1 MYTNARSVVNKI
13 DELKIYASLTQPDII
28 AITETWT
35 NDSVSNHFL
44 TLPDYAII
52 SRHDRNDTQN
62 GRGGGILIYAKESLR
77 AVESTAQCSFNQFSS
92 IEISPPGGDT
102 LSLFV
107 IYRSPNSSSVNNDCL
122 LDVLKLAKN
131 SSLVVGDF
139 NYPNIN
145 WESFSGPND
154 VHSFI
159 ELVSDKFWN
168 QHVDFATHRNGNVLD
183 LIFAESGMITEVTND
198 GQLGNSD
205 HCIITFTTN
214 KAWVKKHY
222 SQPKYNFSRA
232 DTLQMRR
239 LFKGCNWTE
248 ALDTNDINTAWLNFK
263 SIYNS
268 TVSQCVP
275 LMKANKKKR
284 PAWMDKSLL
293 SSIRQK
299 QRLWK
304 TYKATPSVANL
315 SEFKSAEKALK
326 KKIRKAKLKYEESL
340 AKNAKENP
348 KAFYA
353 YVGSKRSNK
362 TGIGPLEDSQGRL
375 ISDDS
380 EMATLLND
388 YYSSVFENESA
399 FTSVQAD
406 SFPGPSLETLQISP
420 LLVKQEM
427 LRLKRHCSPGP
438 DGIASFVLI
447 EACEE
452 LVHPLTQIF
461 KLSLRK
467 STVPDD
473 WKVAN
478 ITPIHKSGSVK
489 LVSNYRP
496 ISLTSIVSKLLE
508 KLLKA
513 AIMKHVMENELLNSS
528 QHGFM
533 AKKSCLTNLLHC
545 LEEVTAILDSGDCV
559 DILYLDFAKA
569 FDKVQHKRLL
579 SKLEALNIKGEILA
593 WIKAWLS
600 NRKHRVVLNG
610 KQSDWCA
617 VPCSVP
623 QGSVLGPILFIIYI
637 NDIDGCIEDIIAL
650 LLKFA
655 DDTKVI
661 KRISTVADNLALQDV
676 INNLMA
682 WAKKWQMSFNVG
694 KCKILHLGNNNPQ
707 FVYNMEGVTLNVTSN
722 QKDLGVFVDQSAKP
736 SLQVSKAAQKAN
748 QVLGRLLRSFKCRE
762 KTTMVQLY
770 KTFVRPHLEYAIQAW
785 CPYTI
790 KDIDTLEKV
799 QKRFVRQITSLSG
812 TYEEKLLK
820 IGLTS
825 LRDRRTRG
833 DCIETFKMLRG
844 FTKVDKSTWLT
855 FLSREVGPQT
865 RLSSDPLSLETKPAR
880 LDLRK
885 HFFSVRIPTIW
896 NALPL
901 TIRQSTS
908 VNQFKAL
915 YDKFQ
920 KNQSA

>member
-1 MYTNARSVVNKI
+1 
-13 DELKIYASLTQPDII
+13 
-28 AITETWT
+28 
-35 NDSVSNHFL
+35 
-44 TLPDYAII
+44 
-52 SRHDRNDTQN
+52 
-62 GRGGGILIYAKESLR
+62 
-77 AVESTAQCSFNQFSS
+77 
-92 IEISPPGGDT
+92 
-102 LSLFV
+102 
-107 IYRSPNSSSVNNDCL
+107 
-122 LDVLKLAKN
+122 
-131 SSLVVGDF
+131 
-139 NYPNIN
+139 
-145 WESFSGPND
+145 
-154 VHSFI
+154 
-159 ELVSDKFWN
+159 
-168 QHVDFATHRNGNVLD
+168 
-183 LIFAESGMITEVTND
+183 
-198 GQLGNSD
+198 
-205 HCIITFTTN
+205 
-214 KAWVKKHY
+214 
-222 SQPKYNFSRA
+222 
-232 DTLQMRR
+232 
-239 LFKGCNWTE
+239 
-248 ALDTNDINTAWLNFK
+248 
-263 SIYNS
+263 
-268 TVSQCVP
+268 
-275 LMKANKKKR
+275 
-284 PAWMDKSLL
+284 
-293 SSIRQK
+293 
-299 QRLWK
+299 
-304 TYKATPSVANL
+304 
-315 SEFKSAEKALK
+315 
-326 KKIRKAKLKYEESL
+326 
-340 AKNAKENP
+340 
-348 KAFYA
+348 
-353 YVGSKRSNK
+353 
-362 TGIGPLEDSQGRL
+362 
-375 ISDDS
+375 
-380 EMATLLND
+380 
-388 YYSSVFENESA
+388 
-399 FTSVQAD
+399 
-406 SFPGPSLETLQISP
+406 
-420 LLVKQEM
+420 M

>member
-1 MYTNARSVVNKI
+1 
-13 DELKIYASLTQPDII
+13 
-28 AITETWT
+28 
-35 NDSVSNHFL
+35 
-44 TLPDYAII
+44 
-52 SRHDRNDTQN
+52 
-62 GRGGGILIYAKESLR
+62 
-77 AVESTAQCSFNQFSS
+77 
-92 IEISPPGGDT
+92 
-102 LSLFV
+102 
-107 IYRSPNSSSVNNDCL
+107 
-122 LDVLKLAKN
+122 
-131 SSLVVGDF
+131 
-139 NYPNIN
+139 
-145 WESFSGPND
+145 
-154 VHSFI
+154 
-159 ELVSDKFWN
+159 
-168 QHVDFATHRNGNVLD
+168 
-183 LIFAESGMITEVTND
+183 
-198 GQLGNSD
+198 
-205 HCIITFTTN
+205 
-214 KAWVKKHY
+214 
-222 SQPKYNFSRA
+222 
-232 DTLQMRR
+232 
-239 LFKGCNWTE
+239 
-248 ALDTNDINTAWLNFK
+248 
-263 SIYNS
+263 
-268 TVSQCVP
+268 
-275 LMKANKKKR
+275 
-284 PAWMDKSLL
+284 
-293 SSIRQK
+293 
-299 QRLWK
+299 
-304 TYKATPSVANL
+304 
-315 SEFKSAEKALK
+315 
-326 KKIRKAKLKYEESL
+326 
-340 AKNAKENP
+340 
-348 KAFYA
+348 
-353 YVGSKRSNK
+353 
-362 TGIGPLEDSQGRL
+362 
-375 ISDDS
+375 
-380 EMATLLND
+380 
-388 YYSSVFENESA
+388 
-399 FTSVQAD
+399 
-406 SFPGPSLETLQISP
+406 
-420 LLVKQEM
+420 
-427 LRLKRHCSPGP
+427 
-438 DGIASFVLI
+438 
-447 EACEE
+447 
-452 LVHPLTQIF
+452 
-461 KLSLRK
+461 
-467 STVPDD
+467 
-473 WKVAN
+473 
-478 ITPIHKSGSVK
+478 
-489 LVSNYRP
+489 
-496 ISLTSIVSKLLE
+496 
-508 KLLKA
+508 
-513 AIMKHVMENELLNSS
+513 
-528 QHGFM
+528 M

-545 LEEVTAILDSGDCV
+545 LEEVTTILDSGDCV

-885 HFFSVRIPTIW
+885 HFFSVRIPPIW

>member
-1 MYTNARSVVNKI
+1 M
-13 DELKIYASLTQPDII
+13 
-28 AITETWT
+28 
-35 NDSVSNHFL
+35 
-44 TLPDYAII
+44 
-52 SRHDRNDTQN
+52 
-62 GRGGGILIYAKESLR
+62 
-77 AVESTAQCSFNQFSS
+77 
-92 IEISPPGGDT
+92 
-102 LSLFV
+102 
-107 IYRSPNSSSVNNDCL
+107 
-122 LDVLKLAKN
+122 
-131 SSLVVGDF
+131 
-139 NYPNIN
+139 
-145 WESFSGPND
+145 
-154 VHSFI
+154 
-159 ELVSDKFWN
+159 
-168 QHVDFATHRNGNVLD
+168 
-183 LIFAESGMITEVTND
+183 
-198 GQLGNSD
+198 
-205 HCIITFTTN
+205 
-214 KAWVKKHY
+214 
-222 SQPKYNFSRA
+222 
-232 DTLQMRR
+232 
-239 LFKGCNWTE
+239 
-248 ALDTNDINTAWLNFK
+248 
-263 SIYNS
+263 
-268 TVSQCVP
+268 
-275 LMKANKKKR
+275 
-284 PAWMDKSLL
+284 
-293 SSIRQK
+293 
-299 QRLWK
+299 
-304 TYKATPSVANL
+304 
-315 SEFKSAEKALK
+315 K

-420 LLVKQEM
+420 LLVKEEM

-682 WAKKWQMSFNVG
+682 WARKWQMSFNVG

-885 HFFSVRIPTIW
+885 HFFSVRIPPIW

>member
-1 MYTNARSVVNKI
+1 M
-13 DELKIYASLTQPDII
+13 
-28 AITETWT
+28 
-35 NDSVSNHFL
+35 
-44 TLPDYAII
+44 
-52 SRHDRNDTQN
+52 
-62 GRGGGILIYAKESLR
+62 
-77 AVESTAQCSFNQFSS
+77 
-92 IEISPPGGDT
+92 
-102 LSLFV
+102 
-107 IYRSPNSSSVNNDCL
+107 
-122 LDVLKLAKN
+122 
-131 SSLVVGDF
+131 
-139 NYPNIN
+139 
-145 WESFSGPND
+145 
-154 VHSFI
+154 
-159 ELVSDKFWN
+159 
-168 QHVDFATHRNGNVLD
+168 
-183 LIFAESGMITEVTND
+183 
-198 GQLGNSD
+198 
-205 HCIITFTTN
+205 
-214 KAWVKKHY
+214 
-222 SQPKYNFSRA
+222 
-232 DTLQMRR
+232 
-239 LFKGCNWTE
+239 
-248 ALDTNDINTAWLNFK
+248 
-263 SIYNS
+263 
-268 TVSQCVP
+268 
-275 LMKANKKKR
+275 
-284 PAWMDKSLL
+284 
-293 SSIRQK
+293 
-299 QRLWK
+299 
-304 TYKATPSVANL
+304 
-315 SEFKSAEKALK
+315 
-326 KKIRKAKLKYEESL
+326 

-722 QKDLGVFVDQSAKP
+722 QKDLGVFVNQSAKP

-901 TIRQSTS
+901 TICQSTS

>member
-1 MYTNARSVVNKI
+1 M
-13 DELKIYASLTQPDII
+13 
-28 AITETWT
+28 
-35 NDSVSNHFL
+35 
-44 TLPDYAII
+44 
-52 SRHDRNDTQN
+52 
-62 GRGGGILIYAKESLR
+62 
-77 AVESTAQCSFNQFSS
+77 
-92 IEISPPGGDT
+92 
-102 LSLFV
+102 
-107 IYRSPNSSSVNNDCL
+107 
-122 LDVLKLAKN
+122 
-131 SSLVVGDF
+131 
-139 NYPNIN
+139 
-145 WESFSGPND
+145 
-154 VHSFI
+154 
-159 ELVSDKFWN
+159 
-168 QHVDFATHRNGNVLD
+168 
-183 LIFAESGMITEVTND
+183 
-198 GQLGNSD
+198 
-205 HCIITFTTN
+205 
-214 KAWVKKHY
+214 
-222 SQPKYNFSRA
+222 
-232 DTLQMRR
+232 
-239 LFKGCNWTE
+239 
-248 ALDTNDINTAWLNFK
+248 
-263 SIYNS
+263 
-268 TVSQCVP
+268 
-275 LMKANKKKR
+275 
-284 PAWMDKSLL
+284 
-293 SSIRQK
+293 
-299 QRLWK
+299 
-304 TYKATPSVANL
+304 
-315 SEFKSAEKALK
+315 
-326 KKIRKAKLKYEESL
+326 

-399 FTSVQAD
+399 FTTVQAD

-420 LLVKQEM
+420 LLVKEEM

>member
-1 MYTNARSVVNKI
+1 M
-13 DELKIYASLTQPDII
+13 
-28 AITETWT
+28 
-35 NDSVSNHFL
+35 
-44 TLPDYAII
+44 
-52 SRHDRNDTQN
+52 
-62 GRGGGILIYAKESLR
+62 
-77 AVESTAQCSFNQFSS
+77 
-92 IEISPPGGDT
+92 
-102 LSLFV
+102 
-107 IYRSPNSSSVNNDCL
+107 
-122 LDVLKLAKN
+122 
-131 SSLVVGDF
+131 
-139 NYPNIN
+139 
-145 WESFSGPND
+145 
-154 VHSFI
+154 
-159 ELVSDKFWN
+159 
-168 QHVDFATHRNGNVLD
+168 
-183 LIFAESGMITEVTND
+183 
-198 GQLGNSD
+198 
-205 HCIITFTTN
+205 
-214 KAWVKKHY
+214 
-222 SQPKYNFSRA
+222 
-232 DTLQMRR
+232 
-239 LFKGCNWTE
+239 
-248 ALDTNDINTAWLNFK
+248 
-263 SIYNS
+263 
-268 TVSQCVP
+268 
-275 LMKANKKKR
+275 
-284 PAWMDKSLL
+284 
-293 SSIRQK
+293 
-299 QRLWK
+299 
-304 TYKATPSVANL
+304 
-315 SEFKSAEKALK
+315 
-326 KKIRKAKLKYEESL
+326 

-885 HFFSVRIPTIW
+885 HFFSVRIPPIW